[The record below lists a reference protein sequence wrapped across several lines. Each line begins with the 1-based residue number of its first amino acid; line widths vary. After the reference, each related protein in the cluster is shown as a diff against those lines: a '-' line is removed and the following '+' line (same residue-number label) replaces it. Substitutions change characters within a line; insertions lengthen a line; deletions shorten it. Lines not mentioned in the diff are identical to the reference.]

1 MYKQASLGIAK
12 IAVLASLLFISNAA
26 YAQDA
31 PKKWQ
36 HGFGAHALRIS
47 DLPLSGLPRLN
58 GYTVLLEYAP
68 RREWDNWSL
77 DVGIGRGLRDRRI
90 IFNHVPSNTIKLDY
104 EVIEVDAY
112 GSISGL
118 YKLTDRVSMGP
129 AYTYYRYSLHGPN
142 SNLRHTNTE
151 VHFKLSVRGKK
162 RKESFVILF
171 GADSSS
177 LGWRTYL

>member
-1 MYKQASLGIAK
+1 MYHQASLSIAK
-12 IAVLASLLFISNAA
+12 IAALACFLFISNSA

-31 PKKWQ
+31 PQKWQ

-47 DLPLSGLPRLN
+47 GLPLSGLPTLN

-77 DVGIGRGLRDRRI
+77 DLGIGKGLRDRRV
-90 IFNHVPSNTIKLDY
+90 IFNHAPSNTLKLDY

-142 SNLRHTNTE
+142 ANLRHTNKE
-151 VHFKLSVRGKK
+151 LHFKLSVKSK
-162 RKESFVILF
+162 NRKEAFVMFF
-171 GADSSS
+171 GADSTS